1 MSQSPGPSLPDDR
14 LCLVD
19 VGGAGGVQDKWL
31 PLADRVMPVLFE
43 PNPEEAAR
51 LRDTIA
57 RQFASSLV
65 VESALAN
72 TVGRRSLNIT
82 RYWGCTSMRR
92 PDPAVLSNYR
102 IAPLFEVARTVEVD
116 CTRYDLLHAAGLV
129 PAPDAIKVD
138 VQGFEYEVLLGFGG
152 LLQGCLGIEI
162 ETHLYPIYQGQ
173 KLLGDMVAFLADF
186 GFVLRGLRPVPS
198 FDGDVVE
205 ANAWFTPDI
214 GRWRG
219 LGPAE
224 QAKFSLICETWGLL
238 DYRRID
244 PAAPHWA
251 IGAP

>member
-1 MSQSPGPSLPDDR
+1 MSQSPAPMLPDGR

-31 PLADRVMPVLFE
+31 QAADRVMPVLFE

-51 LRDTIA
+51 LRDSIA
-57 RQFASSLV
+57 GQFGASLV
-65 VESALAN
+65 IESALAN

-116 CTRYDLLHAAGLV
+116 CTRYDVLHAAGLV

-152 LLQGCLGIEI
+152 LLQNCLGIEI

-186 GFVLRGLRPVPS
+186 GFVLRRLQPVPS

-205 ANAWFTPDI
+205 ADAWFTPDI

-219 LGPAE
+219 LDLAA
-224 QAKFSLICETWGLL
+224 QAKFSLICETWGLV
-238 DYRRID
+238 DYNRID
-244 PAAPHWA
+244 PTAPHWA
-251 IGAP
+251 IGTP